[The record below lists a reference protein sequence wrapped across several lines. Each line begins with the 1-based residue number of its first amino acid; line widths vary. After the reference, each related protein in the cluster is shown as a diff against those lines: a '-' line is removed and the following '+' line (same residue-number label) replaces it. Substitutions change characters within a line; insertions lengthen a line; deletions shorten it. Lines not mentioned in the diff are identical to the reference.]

1 MYACILET
9 DRGFRGVARE
19 GESATYFSRPS
30 PYYPRNSRIDSE
42 KRALAATLV
51 RVYAGLWK
59 RPTEKPLLGTSV
71 FEPTAGHYC
80 SSQCFVVIFGY
91 SPSVEGVGS

>member
-1 MYACILET
+1 MYACNLEIGRGFFEGCA
-9 DRGFRGVARE
+9 DRGIGHVLF
-19 GESATYFSRPS
+19 ATHP
-30 PYYPRNSRIDSE
+30 YPRKSRIDSE
-42 KRALAATLV
+42 KRALSASLV

-80 SSQCFVVIFGY
+80 SSKCFVVIFGY